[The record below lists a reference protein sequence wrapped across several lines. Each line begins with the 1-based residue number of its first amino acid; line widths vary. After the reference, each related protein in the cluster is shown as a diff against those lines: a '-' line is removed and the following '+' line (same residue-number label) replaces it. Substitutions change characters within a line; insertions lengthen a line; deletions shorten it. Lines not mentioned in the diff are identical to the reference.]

1 MAARLARAQWAD
13 EGLLLR
19 SLSPGVLPGRP
30 FFQADVS
37 AASHKALEYGSFLP
51 ALSRVLRGGRRRRFL
66 LEKVLFRGRRFCA
79 FHPLHR
85 FRIGDALMEDAGEHA
100 LEALTEI
107 VEIPEGE
114 LGLVELALGKNSL
127 DDFIDMRL
135 EARRRGI
142 S

>member
-1 MAARLARAQWAD
+1 
-13 EGLLLR
+13 
-19 SLSPGVLPGRP
+19 
-30 FFQADVS
+30 
-37 AASHKALEYGSFLP
+37 
-51 ALSRVLRGGRRRRFL
+51 
-66 LEKVLFRGRRFCA
+66 
-79 FHPLHR
+79 
-85 FRIGDALMEDAGEHA
+85 MEDAGEHT

-114 LGLVELALGKNSL
+114 LGFVELTLGKNSL